1 MSFHRY
7 ALSYKVQH
15 MTPKRVF
22 VDSDVIISSLIS
34 TRGAAYILLN
44 ETKGVEL
51 YLSNFSI
58 LELERVTKRLDINP
72 EKLTELVNTRL
83 TPIKITQSLET
94 VEEQFAN
101 YVLDPDDAHIVAG
114 ATEAK
119 ANFLVSYNLRHFKP
133 EKPKQDFRLI
143 LLSPGMFL
151 QYLRSIFWHT
161 LRHNMPQLP
170 QRII

>member
-1 MSFHRY
+1 
-7 ALSYKVQH
+7 

-101 YVLDPDDAHIVAG
+101 YVLDPDDAHIVTG
-114 ATEAK
+114 ATEARK
-119 ANFLVSYNLRHFKP
+119 TQTRLSAYFVVSWYVLAVFA
-133 EKPKQDFRLI
+133 QYI
-143 LLSPGMFL
+143 LTYP
-151 QYLRSIFWHT
+151 
-161 LRHNMPQLP
+161 
-170 QRII
+170 